1 MRWENPHWI
10 WLLWILPLVA
20 GLLWRAHR
28 KRAAAAARFA
38 DHKMAARLMPRF
50 RSGRPWLKSGLLLAG
65 LAMLILAAARPQ
77 WGIYYEHF
85 TGRGVDLTVL
95 LDVSRSML
103 AEDVAP
109 NRLGRAKADVRDLL
123 SKLVGDRVGLVVFA
137 GTPVVKVPLTTD
149 QNFFRMILEEVG
161 VHSAPRG
168 GSHIGDG
175 IRTCLDLMQPRHD
188 RDQVIL
194 LITDGEDHDSYPKEA
209 AKKAAERNVKIF
221 AIGLGDPDSGT
232 RIPLRDDSGQLRFVE
247 DKEGRPVESRMNASL
262 LREMALLTNGAYIP
276 AGTRD
281 YDLADVYKKHIV
293 PLARGNIQTEKKRRY
308 RDRYQLFVALGFALL
323 LIEMLIADYPSAPWG
338 FVQDGSLARSDR
350 SMEAA

>member
-1 MRWENPHWI
+1 MRWENPTWI

-28 KRAAAAARFA
+28 KRAAAAAQFA
-38 DHKMAARLMPRF
+38 DHEMVARLMPRF
-50 RSGRPWLKSGLLLAG
+50 RSARPWVKGSLLLAG

-77 WGIYYEHF
+77 WGIYYERF

-123 SKLVGDRVGLVVFA
+123 PKLVGDRVGLVVLA
-137 GTPVVKVPLTTD
+137 GTPVVKAPLTTD
-149 QNFFRMILEEVG
+149 QAFFRMILEEVDTE
-161 VHSAPRG
+161 SAPRG

-175 IRTCLDLMQPRHD
+175 IRECLDLMQPRHD

-194 LITDGEDHDSYPKEA
+194 LITDGEDHDSYPLEA
-209 AKKAAERNVKIF
+209 AKKAAQRDVKIF
-221 AIGLGDPDSGT
+221 AVGLGNPERGA

-247 DKEGRPVESRMNASL
+247 DKEGRPVESRMDASL

-281 YDLADVYKKHIV
+281 YDLADVYENHIV
-293 PLARGNIQTEKKRRY
+293 PLARGDVRTEKQKRY
-308 RDRYQLFVALGFALL
+308 RDRYQLFAALGFALL
-323 LIEMLIADYPSAPWG
+323 LIEMLIAGYPSARRE
-338 FVQDGSLARSDR
+338 LAEAPSTVRRER